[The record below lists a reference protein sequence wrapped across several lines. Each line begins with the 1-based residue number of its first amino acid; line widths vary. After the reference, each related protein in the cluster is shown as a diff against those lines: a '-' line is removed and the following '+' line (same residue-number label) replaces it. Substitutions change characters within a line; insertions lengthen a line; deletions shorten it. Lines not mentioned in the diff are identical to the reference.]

1 MKFTKLY
8 EGIIGLAKVTA
19 GEECDHQDYMEIKND
34 FHYPGELLD
43 KMEKYGY
50 TSVFD
55 YISVMAGLRIVR
67 KYENDLTFVG
77 NQLEEFL
84 NRARKKSLKEKS
96 IMLLFQ
102 TLSFTNDKTVK
113 ELSNDE
119 ISIVI
124 GLSKKVPLEESFE
137 FLEELMNENSCY
149 MDAQPDDLK
158 LILSKTIL
166 EYRMSVLPKLDVIE
180 KKEVFINAIVSMSR
194 ICRNLFY
201 DENKIRNLYGEDL
214 GKKIFAFNDV
224 YEEPIKKTYEKTL
237 VKMGFS
243 NMDILNLNLGI
254 WYLSRTQSFLFISSP
269 IKWWRLKRKWFQAL
283 FLQEKEISFPDDI
296 RRLLDEKMPHKI
308 DGETTPQEFL
318 LKSFSGNIINSQNS
332 DLMFNFLTE
341 MKQNEVSESLKKI
354 RMSLLI
360 KMDSLSVDE
369 SLKIYAES
377 LPSVSYYPEEAYEA
391 LRIFETRFYPRK
403 RLSADKRTLCKILKF
418 LVECYEHNFMANDT
432 LIAYTQLL
440 ATSNNNS

>member
-84 NRARKKSLKEKS
+84 KRAQKKALEEES

-102 TLSFTNDKTVK
+102 ALSFTNDKTVK
-113 ELSNDE
+113 ELFDDE
-119 ISIVI
+119 ISVVI

-137 FLEELMNENSCY
+137 FLAELMNENSRY

-166 EYRMSVLPKLDVIE
+166 ENRISILPKLDVIE
-180 KKEVFINAIVSMSR
+180 KKEVFINAIVSMSC

-201 DENKIRNLYGEDL
+201 DKNKIRNLYGEDL

-224 YEEPIKKTYEKTL
+224 YEEPVKKTYEKTL
-237 VKMGFS
+237 MKMGFS
-243 NMDILNLNLGI
+243 NMDILNLNFGI
-254 WYLSRTQSFLFISSP
+254 WYLSRTKNFLFISSP
-269 IKWWRLKRKWFQAL
+269 IKWGRLKRKWFQAL
-283 FLQEKEISFPDDI
+283 FIQEKEISFPDDI
-296 RRLLDEKMPHKI
+296 RRLLDI
-308 DGETTPQEFL
+308 
-318 LKSFSGNIINSQNS
+318 SA
-332 DLMFNFLTE
+332 
-341 MKQNEVSESLKKI
+341 
-354 RMSLLI
+354 
-360 KMDSLSVDE
+360 DE
-369 SLKIYAES
+369 CLKIYAES
-377 LPSVSYYPEEAYEA
+377 LPSVSCYPEEACEA
-391 LRIFETRFYPRK
+391 LRIFENRFYPGK
-403 RLSADKRTLCKILKF
+403 KLSGDKRTLCKILKF
-418 LVECYEHNFMANDT
+418 LVECYEYNFLTNDT

-440 ATSNNNS
+440 AISNNNS